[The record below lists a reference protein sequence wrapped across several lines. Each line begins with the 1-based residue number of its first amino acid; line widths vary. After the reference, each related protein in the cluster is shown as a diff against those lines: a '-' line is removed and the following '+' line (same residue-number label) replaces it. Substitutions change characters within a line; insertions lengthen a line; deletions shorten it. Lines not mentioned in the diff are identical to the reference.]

1 LELARNMALQI
12 RRAELEH
19 DRSEIIGLI
28 RRYLAPSSNERRFA
42 WLYCDS
48 PHGIARAWLAC
59 DETGDT
65 AVGMAAAFPR
75 QMYFDGD
82 KRLGLV
88 LGDFCMS
95 EKYRS
100 IGPALSLQRACLEGI
115 GDLPFAICYDC
126 PSLGMMAIYK
136 RLGIQQAGT
145 LVRWA
150 KPLRAERKLESV
162 VRVKAVAKSLG
173 AVANLALAYRGWKG
187 GSNVCEL
194 VLQDGS
200 CGEEFSAFDREMS
213 WRPGVLTVR
222 TADYLNWR
230 YIANPIVSHQILQA
244 RYAGAL
250 VGYAVFT
257 QHGEQ
262 ADIVDLDA
270 KEEPAVVANLL
281 AGVVDLVRMDDVSVV
296 NLVAGNS
303 HPYSAVFERAGF
315 RQRESSPV
323 VVFTPPGSPGR
334 SASLAALRLMQG
346 ERDS

>member
-1 LELARNMALQI
+1 MPLQI
-12 RRAELEH
+12 RRAELEG

-28 RRYLAPSSNERRFA
+28 RRYLAPTSDERRFA

-59 DETGDT
+59 DETSGT

-82 KRLGLV
+82 KRIGLV

-115 GDLPFAICYDC
+115 GEVPFAFCYDF
-126 PSLGMMAIYK
+126 PSLSMMAIYK
-136 RLGIQQAGT
+136 RLGIQQTGR

-150 KPLRAERKLESV
+150 KPLRAERKLESI
-162 VRVKAVAKSLG
+162 VRVKPVAKGLG
-173 AVANLALAYRGWKG
+173 AVANLALAYRGWEG
-187 GSNVCEL
+187 GSNVCDL
-194 VLQDGS
+194 VLQGGP
-200 CGEEFSAFDREMS
+200 CGEDFNAFDREMC
-213 WRPGVLTVR
+213 WRRGIFTAR

-230 YIANPIVSHQILQA
+230 YIANPIVSHEILQA
-244 RYAGAL
+244 RRAGAL
-250 VGYAVFT
+250 IGYAVFT
-257 QHGEQ
+257 RNGEQ
-262 ADIVDLDA
+262 AGIVDLDA
-270 KEEPAVVANLL
+270 IEEPAVVAKLL
-281 AGVVDLVRMDDVSVV
+281 AGVVALVRKDGVAVVS
-296 NLVAGNS
+296 LVAGNS

-315 RQRESSPV
+315 RQREASPV
-323 VVFTPPGSPGR
+323 VVFTPPGSSGR
-334 SASLAALRLMQG
+334 SATFAALRLMQG